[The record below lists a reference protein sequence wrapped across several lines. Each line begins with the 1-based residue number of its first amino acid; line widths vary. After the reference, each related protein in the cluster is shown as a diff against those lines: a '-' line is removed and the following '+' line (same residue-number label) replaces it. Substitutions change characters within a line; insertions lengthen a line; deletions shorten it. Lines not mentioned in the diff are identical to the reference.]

1 MNFISMFPLLQ
12 ELFQTINVVKRNLFC
27 IKHFKMNLKILQ
39 EEICVCETS
48 QFSFNYNEKVF
59 PLIVVAEIASG
70 LKSPRIAAKWVP
82 SVSKSDDIGSGWEIP
97 KLVSSINLGLN

>member
-1 MNFISMFPLLQ
+1 MNFQ
-12 ELFQTINVVKRNLFC
+12 
-27 IKHFKMNLKILQ
+27 ILQ
-39 EEICVCETS
+39 EEICVCESS